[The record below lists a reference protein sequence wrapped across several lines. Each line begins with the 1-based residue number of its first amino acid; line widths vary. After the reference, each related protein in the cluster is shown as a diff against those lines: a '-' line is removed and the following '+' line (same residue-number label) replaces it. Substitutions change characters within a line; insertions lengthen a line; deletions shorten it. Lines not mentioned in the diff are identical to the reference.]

1 MIAKHF
7 IRFSL
12 ALISLLALVPIDAMA
27 IDCSVAKLPI
37 ERTICADPVLKA
49 ADDALG
55 SAYKAALVR
64 LSNPT
69 FREALIKSQRQ
80 WVEARA
86 SGPEEYRMDGEDT
99 PFDVHAILLK
109 MTKDRTDFLMSEG
122 TFDSLTM
129 QRDLAD
135 KFRGGPYAGLRA
147 GCSFIP
153 PPFRSNWD
161 YQCSATISRQRG
173 NRIVSKDVNWASGHT
188 TQIRYKGAIVNGVPK
203 IEFFCEVGYDA
214 SKRCYDTEE
223 EEETPGS
230 KIHWYPVSVAGS
242 GFEGPILTE
251 LSIYDADV
259 NINEE
264 NIDWMDTELG
274 TSDN

>member
-1 MIAKHF
+1 MQIRSTIILTF
-7 IRFSL
+7 ICLGLPFP
-12 ALISLLALVPIDAMA
+12 ADAGA
-27 IDCSVAKLPI
+27 FDCRKATLPV

-49 ADDALG
+49 ADVALG
-55 SAYKAALVR
+55 RAYKAALVR
-64 LSNPT
+64 ISNPAL
-69 FREALIKSQRQ
+69 RDALIKSQRQ

-86 SGPEEYRMDGEDT
+86 AGPEEYRMDGEDT
-99 PFDVHAILLK
+99 PLDVQAILLK
-109 MTKDRTDFLMSEG
+109 MTKDRIGFLMSDE
-122 TFDSLTM
+122 TFDSLNM

-135 KFRGGPYAGLRA
+135 KFRGGPYVGLRA

-153 PPFRSNWD
+153 PPFRSNWN
-161 YQCSATISRQRG
+161 YQCSATISRQNG

-203 IEFFCEVGYDA
+203 FEFFCEVGYDA

-223 EEETPGS
+223 EEKTPGS

-251 LSIYDADV
+251 LSLYDADV
-259 NINEE
+259 NMNEE
-264 NIDWMDTELG
+264 DIDWMDAELAG
-274 TSDN
+274 DGN